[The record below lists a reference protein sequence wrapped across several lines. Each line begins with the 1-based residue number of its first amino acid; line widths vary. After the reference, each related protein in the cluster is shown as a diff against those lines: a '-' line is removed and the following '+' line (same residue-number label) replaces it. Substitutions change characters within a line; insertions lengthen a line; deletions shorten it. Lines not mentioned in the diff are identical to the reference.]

1 MLKKVELEELKI
13 QTNINNG
20 SESTYDFQR
29 VSSFKYIEKLD
40 CREILTT
47 NNLIQVLTGIVYHH
61 GIKNMPIT
69 LYFKVGMNFTEFI
82 NIPTVRLLPS
92 IFKNVRAFVYD
103 KKFIGIWASTLLE
116 EANLTYEKLY
126 KEDKIDN
133 SLKSIFRINNK
144 IFCSLNRQLAKA
156 FEIIADEHLDKIE
169 DFINDKLVMYLLSEC
184 DKNNGL
190 FGVPLS
196 GWTLAEIESCL
207 SFSKLKKFFDR
218 VFIVGNGEIW
228 TSTHLIVKQP
238 KNELINTILG

>member
-20 SESTYDFQR
+20 SQSTYDFQR

-92 IFKNVRAFVYD
+92 IFKNVKAFVYD

-116 EANLTYEKLY
+116 EANLTYDKLY
-126 KEDKIDN
+126 KDDKIDN

-144 IFCSLNRQLAKA
+144 IFCSLNPQLATA

-169 DFINDKLVMYLLSEC
+169 DFINDKLVIYLLSEC